1 MSLFPSSRSKVSNV
15 TINDIV
21 KETIQTLNSQKI
33 ALTPHHYQS
42 TFCKIAARYGFS
54 IQECHAKEKFIK
66 RLNETMQKDVAKYNV
81 NTLDELLTYLVSSLN
96 RVTLGN
102 SGKQKLVT
110 LTLIKY
116 LLEVIARFPDQK
128 SRELAKASM
137 ERIEHLCDLNSFEI
151 ITQKWEALLASRE
164 SHYTQRLQQLA
175 QSRSTDFHQLLD
187 QIEAQLQNSEAE
199 EALEDMVSIIVASLT
214 PSLTQKLDDEIS
226 TMSYM
231 LSNSPQL
238 LYKKEIQ
245 KQLKSVIHKRI
256 EIDKKEVKERILSLD
271 EILSEVSTKI
281 IHLIDNTN
289 ISYEK
294 VKEIK
299 KELVEVD
306 SKTQD
311 FETIKQKLLKIADT
325 LEFETRQLGTIM
337 QKEDQ
342 VVAQMQKKIK
352 KLEQALKKAK
362 QESKIDFLTGLV
374 SKRGLDEELNRVD
387 KSYRRYQIAYSI
399 GFFDIDYFK
408 RINDTYGHEAGD
420 LILKQLGKLF
430 LELKR
435 DVDIVGRYGGEEFL
449 AILPNT
455 PLAGAQVFAE
465 KIREKVED
473 FKFVYKGEEV
483 PVTISVGVA
492 DCTEFD
498 NQKMLI
504 EEADRRLYNAKEG
517 GRNRV
522 EPPLKVTA

>member
-1 MSLFPSSRSKVSNV
+1 M

-33 ALTPHHYQS
+33 PLTPHNYQA

-54 IQECHAKEKFIK
+54 IQECHAKEKFIRK
-66 RLNETMQKDVAKYNV
+66 LNETMQQDVSKYNV

-96 RVTLGN
+96 RLTLGN

-116 LLEVIARFPDQK
+116 LLEMIARFPDQK
-128 SRELAKASM
+128 SRELAKASL

-151 ITQKWEALLASRE
+151 ITQKWEELLASKG
-164 SHYTQRLQQLA
+164 SDYTSRLQQLA
-175 QSRSTDFHQLLD
+175 QSKSTDFHQLLD
-187 QIEAQLQNSEAE
+187 QIESQLHEAQQED
-199 EALEDMVSIIVASLT
+199 ALTDMASIVVASLT
-214 PSLTQKLDDEIS
+214 PSLTKTLDDEIA
-226 TMSYM
+226 TLSYM
-231 LSNSPQL
+231 LNTTPKL
-238 LYKKEIQ
+238 LYKEDVQ
-245 KQLKSVIHKRI
+245 KQLKTLIRKRI
-256 EIDKKEVKERILSLD
+256 DIDKSEVKERILSLD
-271 EILSEVSTKI
+271 EILSEVSVKI
-281 IHLIDNTN
+281 IHLIDNTS

-299 KELVEVD
+299 EELINIDKET
-306 SKTQD
+306 KD
-311 FETIKQKLLKIADT
+311 FETIKHKLLKIAET
-325 LEFETRQLGTIM
+325 LEFETKQLGTIM

-342 VVAQMQKKIK
+342 VIAQMQTKIK

-387 KSYRRYQIAYSI
+387 KSYRRYQIEYAI
-399 GFFDIDYFK
+399 GFFDIDHFK
-408 RINDTYGHEAGD
+408 KINDTYGHEAGD

-430 LELKR
+430 LQLKR

-455 PLAGAQVFAE
+455 PLKGAQIFGE
-465 KIREKVED
+465 KIREKVEK
-473 FKFVYKGEEV
+473 FKFVYKEEEV
-483 PVTISVGVA
+483 PVTISVGIA
-492 DCTEFD
+492 SCKEFD

-504 EEADRRLYNAKEG
+504 EAADKRLYKAKEG

-522 EPPLKVTA
+522 EPPLKVIA